1 VLYQHFDSKQ
11 DLYLALLDEAG
22 NRLRNSVTK
31 AVAGAASGKE
41 QTEMGFKAYFHWVAE
56 DHDAFLLLF
65 GSRASRDE
73 ESTAAIRR
81 ITAETAHAIAPL
93 IAVDIDPEHQRV
105 LAQGLVGLAE
115 GVSRHL
121 VERGDPSTPSSSASR
136 SPTSPGPVCA
146 RCTAT
151 PDAVSASRSGRVA
164 LRNSVTV
171 PGRSWRKRARGEVVA
186 QLAVRVLRVG
196 GQHGAQLRPWVSPA
210 GR

>member
-1 VLYQHFDSKQ
+1 MSMRLPAPARREQILDVSVQVFARRGFHSTSMNDVADAAGVTKPVLYQHFDSKQ
-11 DLYLALLDEAG
+11 DLYLALLEEAG

-31 AVAGAASGKE
+31 AVAGATSGKE
-41 QTEMGFKAYFHWVAE
+41 QTEMGFKAYFHWVAD

-73 ESTAAIRR
+73 ESTATIRR

-121 VERGDPSTPSSSASR
+121 VERGESFDPEQLGQQIADLAWAGLR
-136 SPTSPGPVCA
+136 
-146 RCTAT
+146 
-151 PDAVSASRSGRVA
+151 AVH
-164 LRNSVTV
+164 RN
-171 PGRSWRKRARGEVVA
+171 P
-186 QLAVRVLRVG
+186 
-196 GQHGAQLRPWVSPA
+196 
-210 GR
+210 

>member
-1 VLYQHFDSKQ
+1 MSMRLPAPARREQILDVSVQVFARNGFHSTSMNDVADAAGVTKPVLYQHFDSKQ

-121 VERGDPSTPSSSASR
+121 V
-136 SPTSPGPVCA
+136 
-146 RCTAT
+146 
-151 PDAVSASRSGRVA
+151 
-164 LRNSVTV
+164 
-171 PGRSWRKRARGEVVA
+171 ARGESFDA
-186 QLAVRVLRVG
+186 EQLGQQIADLAWAGLRAVHRN
-196 GQHGAQLRPWVSPA
+196 P
-210 GR
+210 

>member
-1 VLYQHFDSKQ
+1 MSMRLPAPARREQILDVSVQVFARRGFHSTSMNDVADAAGVTKPVLYQHFDSKQ

-93 IAVDIDPEHQRV
+93 IAVDIAPEHQRV

-121 VERGDPSTPSSSASR
+121 VERGESF
-136 SPTSPGPVCA
+136 
-146 RCTAT
+146 
-151 PDAVSASRSGRVA
+151 DAEQLGQQIADLAWAG
-164 LRNSVTV
+164 LR
-171 PGRSWRKRARGEVVA
+171 
-186 QLAVRVLRVG
+186 AVHRN
-196 GQHGAQLRPWVSPA
+196 P
-210 GR
+210 